1 MLSILRRAQC
11 RRLDDFE
18 LRKWLRQLSIPRRVS
33 LTVFF
38 ILFLLYFIISSLT
51 SSPYVSES
59 QKCLNERLN
68 AWKVFENENSVAIYN
83 KRFGFTGNGFIGMG
97 GDGELRLKTSRVL
110 SIRSAFSPI
119 IDTKIQD
126 SESFAESYIN
136 DYRDGT
142 IITLRCYRVVLF
154 LWDLLYQYIFFANR
168 LLQKDQCICTTQR
181 VYAHR
186 MRPHLLVQE
195 LQATNPSSSDV
206 EIDLSVK
213 ISEYWAQ
220 TKSSSL
226 FNPVYTRYFESDG
239 AHTLAAV
246 TCTKIPATVTIE
258 EKHEIFLRFFCLIN
272 YISPLPI
279 GKNKNNE
286 LKLLG
291 ESITKEFKN
300 YSLLDGNLLYRE
312 HSTAWEKLNTITFGI
327 SKSLAPNALNA
338 DEINTT
344 RYILLSNMR
353 DPLLELGSSKE
364 QKEAAATSMKVIDMC
379 YTGHSTLLIPSRLW
393 RKSDNINEVIETVDI
408 WLLTLEKRGCSGLLK
423 AGASGLAEAFVL
435 SLLASKFSPEHLEV
449 DIDPADLLR
458 EITVENL
465 IYPPDV
471 RVSISILLSI
481 GNQPY
486 FMISSDSQVFACD
499 AACLNHPIA
508 IGRSS
513 VHIPVK
519 VTKPA
524 TPILYIS
531 HDKNHL
537 EQLRG
542 TIHVVEVMDAPAHE
556 HGLIALHRHGHRLG
570 GLPMVVW
577 LILGILMVVFHLFL
591 FKLLY
596 SEWRKGD
603 TMPYNFYLRQ
613 RYLRS
618 H

>member
-1 MLSILRRAQC
+1 MLSTLRRVQC

-33 LTVFF
+33 LTA
-38 ILFLLYFIISSLT
+38 ILILLSLYFIISSLT
-51 SSPYVSES
+51 SSSYVSES

-68 AWKVFENENSVAIYN
+68 AWKIFENEDFVAVSN
-83 KRFGFTGNGFIGMG
+83 KKFGFTGNGFIGMG

-110 SIRSAFSPI
+110 SIRSAFSPV
-119 IDTKIQD
+119 IDAKIQD

-142 IITLRCYRVVLF
+142 IIIMRCYR
-154 LWDLLYQYIFFANR
+154 I
-168 LLQKDQCICTTQR
+168 KDQCVCTTQR
-181 VYAHR
+181 FYAHR
-186 MRPHLLVQE
+186 RRPHLLVQE
-195 LQATNPSSSDV
+195 LQATNPSNSDV
-206 EIDLSVK
+206 EIELSVK
-213 ISEYWAQ
+213 ISKYWTR
-220 TKSSSL
+220 TKSKSL
-226 FNPVYTRYFESDG
+226 SGMVYTRYFESDG

-246 TCTKIPATVTIE
+246 TCSKIPATVTVE
-258 EKHEIFLRFFCLIN
+258 QKHEISLRFLCLIN
-272 YISPLPI
+272 YISPLTL
-279 GKNKNNE
+279 GKNKDDE
-286 LKLLG
+286 LKLLDEG
-291 ESITKEFKN
+291 ITKELTN
-300 YSLLDGNLLYRE
+300 YSLLDGTLLYHE
-312 HSTAWEKLNTITFGI
+312 HSTAWHKLNTITFGI

-338 DEINTT
+338 DEINAT
-344 RYILLSNMR
+344 RYVLLSNMR
-353 DPLLELGSSKE
+353 DPLLELGISKE
-364 QKEAAATSMKVIDMC
+364 QKEAAAASMKIIDMC
-379 YTGHSTLLIPSRLW
+379 YTGHSTLLVPSRLW
-393 RKSDNINEVIETVDI
+393 RKSDNINEVIETMNI

-435 SLLASKFSPEHLEV
+435 SLLASKFSREHLEV

-458 EITVENL
+458 EITVKNL
-465 IYPPDV
+465 AYSPGV
-471 RVSISILLSI
+471 RVSISVRLSS

-499 AACLNHPIA
+499 AACLNRPIA
-508 IGRSS
+508 VGRSS

-531 HDKNHL
+531 HNKNHL

-542 TIHVVEVMDAPAHE
+542 TIHVVEVMDVPAHE
-556 HGLIALHRHGHRLG
+556 HGLIALHKHGHRLG
-570 GLPMVVW
+570 GLPLIFW
-577 LILGILMVVFHLFL
+577 LMLGALMIVFHLFL

-596 SEWRKGD
+596 SEWKKGD
-603 TMPYNFYLRQ
+603 TMPYNYYLRQ

>member
-1 MLSILRRAQC
+1 MLSTLRRVQC

-33 LTVFF
+33 LT
-38 ILFLLYFIISSLT
+38 
-51 SSPYVSES
+51 E
-59 QKCLNERLN
+59 CLNERLN
-68 AWKVFENENSVAIYN
+68 VWKILENENFIAISN
-83 KRFGFTGNGFIGMG
+83 KKFGFTGNGFIGMG
-97 GDGELRLKTSRVL
+97 GNGELRLKTSRVL
-110 SIRSAFSPI
+110 SVRSAFSPI
-119 IDTKIQD
+119 INAKIQD
-126 SESFAESYIN
+126 SESYAESYIN

-142 IITLRCYRVVLF
+142 IITIRCYR
-154 LWDLLYQYIFFANR
+154 I
-168 LLQKDQCICTTQR
+168 KDQCVCTTQR

-186 MRPHLLVQE
+186 RRPHLLIQE
-195 LQATNPSSSDV
+195 LQATNPSNSDV
-206 EIDLSVK
+206 EIELSVK
-213 ISEYWAQ
+213 ISEYWTQ
-220 TKSSSL
+220 TKSNSFSD
-226 FNPVYTRYFESDG
+226 PVYTRYFESDG
-239 AHTLAAV
+239 AHILAAV
-246 TCTKIPATVTIE
+246 ICTKIPATVTVE
-258 EKHEIFLRFFCLIN
+258 HKHEISLRFLCVIN
-272 YISPLPI
+272 YISPLSAEK
-279 GKNKNNE
+279 KNDE
-286 LKLLG
+286 LKLLA
-291 ESITKEFKN
+291 ESITKELTN
-300 YSLLDGNLLYRE
+300 YSLLDGTLLYRE
-312 HSTAWEKLNTITFGI
+312 HSIAWHELNTITFGI

-338 DEINTT
+338 DEINAT

-353 DPLLELGSSKE
+353 DPLLELGISKE
-364 QKEAAATSMKVIDMC
+364 QKEAAAASMKVIDVC
-379 YTGHSTLLIPSRLW
+379 YTGHSTLLVPSRLW
-393 RKSDNINEVIETVDI
+393 KKSDNINEVIETMDI

-435 SLLASKFSPEHLEV
+435 SLLASKFSREHLEV
-449 DIDPADLLR
+449 DIDPTDLLR
-458 EITVENL
+458 EITVINL
-465 IYPPDV
+465 AYSPST
-471 RVSISILLSI
+471 RVSISIRLSS
-481 GNQPY
+481 GNRPY

-556 HGLIALHRHGHRLG
+556 HGLIALHKHGHRLG
-570 GLPMVVW
+570 GLPIMFW
-577 LILGILMVVFHLFL
+577 LMLGALMIVFHLFL

-596 SEWRKGD
+596 SEWKKAD
-603 TMPYNFYLRQ
+603 TMPYNYYLRQ